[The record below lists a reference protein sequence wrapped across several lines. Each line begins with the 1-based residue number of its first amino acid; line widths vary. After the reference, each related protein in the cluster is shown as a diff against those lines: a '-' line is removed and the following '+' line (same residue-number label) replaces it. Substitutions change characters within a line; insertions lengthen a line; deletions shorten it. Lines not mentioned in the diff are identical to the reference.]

1 MPPRSSDAWP
11 DEALSFSGGK
21 GFFLNYQQMVEVSGS
36 LFTFLSFS
44 LLLTVLN
51 NPKEIFVILLY
62 FPSFTQIQIS
72 SVAELLC

>member
-1 MPPRSSDAWP
+1 MHGLTKHY
-11 DEALSFSGGK
+11 LSQEEK
-21 GFFLNYQQMVEVSGS
+21 VFLNYQQMVEVSGS

-44 LLLTVLN
+44 LLVTVLN

>member
-1 MPPRSSDAWP
+1 MHGLMKHY
-11 DEALSFSGGK
+11 LSQEEK
-21 GFFLNYQQMVEVSGS
+21 VFLNYQQMVEVSGS

-44 LLLTVLN
+44 LLVTVLN